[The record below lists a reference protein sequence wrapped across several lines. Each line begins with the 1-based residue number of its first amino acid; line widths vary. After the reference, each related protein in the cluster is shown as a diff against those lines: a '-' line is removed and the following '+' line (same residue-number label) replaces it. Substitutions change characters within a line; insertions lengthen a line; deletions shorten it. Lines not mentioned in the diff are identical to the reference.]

1 MDGLVQLFHAFF
13 PGLDSDVLLMNTLLS
28 ALFFII
34 AVLSYYVIMATRVI
48 KWLSNKPKVIKE
60 AINYITS
67 EIYNEEKSQAAR
79 RTYAKNNLT
88 SRFLKDIY
96 VYQCVELHKSLM
108 GELAQELKEL
118 FADLNLDDYAMDHFH
133 SYDWS
138 TKANAITV
146 LAEMDCSFARDEII
160 LFVNHYNI
168 TLRYKAQVAA
178 VALAKEEP
186 FDFLRFIN
194 KPLNEWQQLQILNA
208 AMNLKME
215 QLPQFS
221 NWFVHDEPTVIV
233 LCIKLA
239 NHFKQYEASEKIIE
253 KCADPHY
260 DISLQAIIAVKQMG
274 IYNAKSLLLDIYS
287 ILYTPHQLE
296 VLEFMPSIGDND
308 CIEFLKNI
316 AHTGEFRHRLLAIE
330 ALLFL
335 IGNAEDLI
343 LELHSDE
350 SEMEEQQLM
359 IDHVLDNSTL

>member
-13 PGLDSDVLLMNTLLS
+13 PALDSDVLIMNTLLS

-34 AVLSYYVIMATRVI
+34 AILSYYVIMATRLI

-67 EIYNEEKSQAAR
+67 ELYNEEISKAAR
-79 RTYAKNNLT
+79 KDYAKKNLT

-96 VYQCVELHKSLM
+96 VYQCVELHKSLS
-108 GELAQELKEL
+108 GELAQDLKQL
-118 FADLNLDDYAMDHFH
+118 FADLNLTEYAMDHFH
-133 SYDWS
+133 SYDWA

-146 LAEMDCSFARDEII
+146 LAEMEYKVAREEII

-178 VALAKEEP
+178 VALAEKEP
-186 FDFLRFIN
+186 FDFLQYIN

-208 AMNLKME
+208 AMNLKTE
-215 QLPQFS
+215 QLPLFS
-221 NWFVHDEPTVIV
+221 NWFQHKEPTVIV

-274 IYNAKSLLLDIYS
+274 IYNAKGLLLDIYS

-296 VLEFMPSIGDND
+296 VLEFMPSIGDED
-308 CIEFLKNI
+308 SIDFLKNI
-316 AHTGEFRHRLLAIE
+316 AHTGDFRHRLLAIQ
-330 ALLFL
+330 ALLSL
-335 IGNAEDLI
+335 IGNKEELI
-343 LELHSDE
+343 LELQSDD
-350 SEMEEQQLM
+350 SELEEQQLM
-359 IDHVLDNSTL
+359 INHVLDNSTI